1 MTRETGRGFAFR
13 SSGSLKRGRT
23 FFLLL
28 LMNPLSHLVRITTSV
43 SLTSQIV
50 IIRRTPTKSRSNS
63 LSRPL
68 CLDRPPSSPYILLL
82 LLLLLLEQYVRQN
95 TRPTAR
101 QPVQLN
107 IAPTVSTPP
116 LRLPLNS
123 PQSSSSNSFSAKSLI
138 YGIPIHRDSLTD

>member
-1 MTRETGRGFAFR
+1 MTRETGRGIAFR

-82 LLLLLLEQYVRQN
+82 LLLPLLEQYVRQN

-116 LRLPLNS
+116 RLPLNS

-138 YGIPIHRDSLTD
+138 YLIPIHRDSLTE